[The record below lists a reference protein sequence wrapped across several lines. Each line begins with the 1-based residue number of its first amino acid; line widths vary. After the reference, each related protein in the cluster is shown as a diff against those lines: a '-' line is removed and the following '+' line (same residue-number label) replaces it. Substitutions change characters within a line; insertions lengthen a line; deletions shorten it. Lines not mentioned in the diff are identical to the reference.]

1 MRRRKQ
7 FAEFQEQ
14 VTQSIISENLD
25 QIREIKNF
33 DEFSSLFESLLER
46 AESTIQRKRTE
57 KVDPLQ
63 APATSLKFKQ
73 VYEHK
78 PLVKRSGQKPCEP
91 QFSKHLNLE
100 SGVPVIDLASESES
114 SIINLSSDSETE
126 VPQPCTAEPTTAL
139 RHSLMIY
146 KLPCNHHS
154 NSFRQSL
161 ISTYE

>member
-14 VTQSIISENLD
+14 VTQSIIPENQD

-46 AESTIQRKRTE
+46 AESTVQRKTSE
-57 KVDPLQ
+57 KVDFLQ

-73 VYEHK
+73 VYKHK
-78 PLVKRSGQKPCEP
+78 PLVKRPGQKTCEP
-91 QFSKHLNLE
+91 QFTKHSNLE
-100 SGVPVIDLASESES
+100 SGVSVINLASESES

-126 VPQPCTAEPTTAL
+126 VPSDAETIVP
-139 RHSLMIY
+139 
-146 KLPCNHHS
+146 
-154 NSFRQSL
+154 QSL
-161 ISTYE
+161 ESFDKSILISDSKF